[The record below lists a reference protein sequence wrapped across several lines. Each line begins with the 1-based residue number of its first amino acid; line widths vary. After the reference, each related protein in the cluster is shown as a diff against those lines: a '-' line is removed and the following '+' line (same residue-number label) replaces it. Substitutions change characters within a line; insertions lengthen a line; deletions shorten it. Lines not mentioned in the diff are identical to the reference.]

1 MAELRSLP
9 DKFYDK
15 DYETNSMR
23 RVRCG
28 VSAAL
33 R

>member
-1 MAELRSLP
+1 MAKTRSLP

-15 DYETNSMR
+15 DYEHNGIHR
-23 RVRCG
+23 ACG
-28 VSAAL
+28 VSQAT